1 MGVVDAVMQ
10 KIIVMNAKGGCGKS
24 TIATNIASYYA
35 SHGVATALFD
45 HDPQGSSMQWL
56 QRRPNRVLPI
66 HGVAAYQHSRSTTRS
81 WQLRVPPEVQ
91 KVVIDTPAGLK
102 GFELTEH
109 LKGVDAVVIPVLPS
123 SIDINATGNFLRE
136 LLLVA
141 KVNMRQT
148 PIYIVPNRVKP
159 RTRTFDALERFLAGL
174 KMPVVQ
180 QLRDTVNY
188 IRAAEQGLGVYELA
202 QGNLEADRRAW
213 DNLMRSLDPEMN
225 HAQAVG

>member
-1 MGVVDAVMQ
+1 MDVIMQ

-35 SHGVATALFD
+35 AHGMATALFD

-56 QRRPNRVLPI
+56 QRRPDRVVPI
-66 HGVAAYQHSRSTTRS
+66 HGVAAYQHSRSMTRS

-91 KVVIDTPAGLK
+91 RVVVDTPAGLK
-102 GFELTEH
+102 GFELSEH
-109 LKGVDAVVIPVLPS
+109 LKGVDAIVIPVLPS

-148 PIYIVPNRVKP
+148 PVYIVPNRVKA
-159 RTRTFDALERFLAGL
+159 RSRTFDALERFLAGL
-174 KMPVVQ
+174 NMPVVQ

-188 IRAAEQGLGVYELA
+188 IRAAELGLGVYELPER
-202 QGNLEADRRAW
+202 NLDADRHAW
-213 DNLMRSLDPEMN
+213 DRLMQRIDPDMGC
-225 HAQAVG
+225 AQAVG